1 MQSKIKGKWVHVDDV
16 NDTSAR
22 DLKKMANKL
31 ITASMK
37 SKIDVNVEF
46 NSKSKELN
54 RPTVYVTFFQNDDNF
69 TISLYSFYE
78 IDKNTRLL
86 NNALELMKDSSKFK
100 EIKEKCNK
108 WQ

>member
-1 MQSKIKGKWVHVDDV
+1 
-16 NDTSAR
+16 
-22 DLKKMANKL
+22 MANTL

-46 NSKSKELN
+46 HSRSKKLK
-54 RPTVYVTFFQNDDNF
+54 RPTVNVTFFQNDDNF